1 MNETQ
6 VLLMLQ
12 EAGDAVK
19 SVEGIMQDLNEQV
32 IDLNRQVNTLSDNC
46 NRLVESL
53 RMSRLETYQLRQ
65 KYENRTASE
74 LYQEANTAFL
84 KENSWPANLR

>member
-19 SVEGIMQDLNEQV
+19 SVEGILQGLNEQV

-53 RMSRLETYQLRQ
+53 RLSRLETYQLRQ
-65 KYENRTASE
+65 KYENRSAKS
-74 LYQEANTAFL
+74 LYEEANTAFL
-84 KENSWPANLR
+84 KESYWPR

>member
-12 EAGDAVK
+12 EAGDTVK
-19 SVEGIMQDLNEQV
+19 SVEGIMQELNEQV
-32 IDLNRQVNTLSDNC
+32 IDLNRQVSTLSDNC

-53 RMSRLETYQLRQ
+53 RLSRLETYQLRQ
-65 KYENRTASE
+65 KYENRSAKS
-74 LYQEANTAFL
+74 LYEEADTAFL
-84 KENSWPANLR
+84 KESYWPR

>member
-19 SVEGIMQDLNEQV
+19 SVDGIMQELNEQV

-46 NRLVESL
+46 SRLVESL
-53 RMSRLETYQLRQ
+53 RLSRLETYQLRQ
-65 KYENRTASE
+65 KYGHQTSRE
-74 LYQEANTAFL
+74 LYMNADTAFL
-84 KENSWPANLR
+84 RESYWPW

>member
-19 SVEGIMQDLNEQV
+19 SVEGILQGLNEQV

-46 NRLVESL
+46 SRLVESL
-53 RMSRLETYQLRQ
+53 RLSRLETYQLKQ
-65 KYENRTASE
+65 KYENRSAKS
-74 LYQEANTAFL
+74 LYEEANTAFL
-84 KENSWPANLR
+84 RENYWPR

>member
-1 MNETQ
+1 MNEAQ

-19 SVEGIMQDLNEQV
+19 SVEGVLQGLNEQV

-46 NRLVESL
+46 SRLVEAL
-53 RMSRLETYQLRQ
+53 RLSRLETYQLRQ
-65 KYENRTASE
+65 KYETHTSEE
-74 LYQEANTAFL
+74 LYKQANTAFL
-84 KENSWPANLR
+84 RESYWPR